1 MLTSQVLTQVA
12 VHEQPAGAV
21 LNMPIDVCFRTTNLH
36 GWPRIVL
43 SVYGESGLQ
52 SLLQARPVPIPLGHG
67 AALLPV
73 MPGSQI
79 PVAVPLYRPAA
90 SKTGPLAF
98 VARLLRPLTGDYPD
112 YFDSRFVGQG
122 ESRLVTRVEATG
134 EATLHFN
141 VATSGLAQAGFNV
154 GGVAGAGAAAAAA
167 ATAAGGGGVFAS
179 PDLGL
184 HGGTPAGF
192 GATGGFNSTILGRS
206 GVNMSA
212 S

>member
-1 MLTSQVLTQVA
+1 
-12 VHEQPAGAV
+12 VHEHPSGAV

-73 MPGSQI
+73 VPGSQI
-79 PVAVPLYRPAA
+79 PVTVPLYRPVA

-98 VARLLRPLTGDYPD
+98 LARLFRPLTGDYPD

-154 GGVAGAGAAAAAA
+154 GGVASAAAAA
-167 ATAAGGGGVFAS
+167 ATAAVASASAGGLPASS

-184 HGGTPAGF
+184 RSSGVVPSPAGF

-206 GVNMSA
+206 GVNISA
-212 S
+212 N